1 MTLPTGNSLGLM
13 RILKLTPSTEKR
25 LLDAREV
32 RDEDAARV
40 AARIVGDVRRG
51 GDAALFAWTKKLD
64 HISLTAS
71 SVWIGRKE
79 MRAAQR
85 RVSGRFVAAIKHA
98 AANVRTIAKRQIPRE
113 WSVETERGV
122 RVRQLVWPLDSVGCY
137 VPGGRNSLV
146 STLVMTVVPAQ
157 TAGVKKILVVCPK
170 PSDEILAAASLLG
183 VERVGRIG
191 GAQAIGAMAYG
202 TKSVPLVDKIVGPG
216 SRFVTAA
223 KQLVS
228 HDCAIDLPAGPTEA
242 MVLAVGGNARWVAAD
257 LVAQAEHAS
266 DAASFLV
273 TTSLK
278 FAGEVRAEVASQIR
292 ELRPDSPAAASLQK
306 AGAIL
311 LAPSMQAAIDFVNRF
326 APEHLSL
333 PDDDGTLLKKIRASG
348 TVFTGPLTA
357 QALGDYATGSN
368 HVLPTRGWARAR
380 GGLSGADFVRCITV
394 QSVNRA
400 GFDRLS
406 GDVEL
411 LALAEALPAHA
422 SAVAVRR

>member
-13 RILKLTPSTEKR
+13 RILKLTPSTEKK
-25 LLDAREV
+25 LLDARHV

-51 GDAALFAWTKKLD
+51 GDAALFAWTNKLD

-71 SVWIGRKE
+71 SVWIERKE

-85 RVSGRFVAAIKHA
+85 RVDRKFIAAIKHA

-122 RVRQLVWPLDSVGCY
+122 RVQQLVRPLDSVGCY
-137 VPGGRNSLV
+137 IPGGRNSLV

-157 TAGVKKILVVCPK
+157 TAGVRGIVVVCPK
-170 PSDEILAAASLLG
+170 PGDEILAAASLLG
-183 VERVGRIG
+183 VERVGKIG

-202 TKSVPLVDKIVGPG
+202 TKSVPRVDKIVGPG

-278 FAGEVRAEVASQIR
+278 FAREVRAEVASQIR
-292 ELRPDSPAAASLQK
+292 ELPPDSPAAASLQK

-333 PDDDGTLLKKIRASG
+333 PEDDGTLLKKVRACG

-380 GGLSGADFVRCITV
+380 GGLSTADFVRCITV
-394 QSVNRA
+394 QSVNRG
-400 GFDRLS
+400 GFGRLG
-406 GDVEL
+406 GDVAL
-411 LALAEALPAHA
+411 LASAEGLPGHTA
-422 SAVAVRR
+422 AVAARR